1 MLSSRYGSIF
11 FSYFLYSLVFFFYSS
26 QVNTVSETNVKF
38 GVSLLSFLKFVV
50 LLVSFSSL
58 TIKIP
63 SVSSREMLSSDDWFV
78 LVCLMRAACVS
89 IMCWL

>member
-1 MLSSRYGSIF
+1 M
-11 FSYFLYSLVFFFYSS
+11 
-26 QVNTVSETNVKF
+26 NTVSETNVKF